1 MTERVTALTEL
12 KGVGHARAQAFFRIG
27 IESAEDLIGYYPR
40 DYEDRREFTP
50 IAQIQRG
57 QSVMIRAQLL
67 NTPTTFRKGRLTI
80 TRARAADASG
90 SIQLVW
96 FNQAYLTKTLQAGL
110 IYVFVGKADHKY
122 NTLSLIS
129 PKFHKGLEE
138 ERGILPIYP
147 LGEGLTQTI
156 LRQTMRKALEQVGRQ
171 EYMPQEI
178 RSHYG
183 LCEYNYAVNQIHFP
197 DSFESLDLARHRL
210 IFDELFMLRLALA
223 QLRNQRMLDKKG
235 FRIAAAPDEAR
246 LRQNFGF
253 ALTGAQERTWQEILA
268 DLSSDKAMNRL
279 VQGDVGS
286 GKTAVAMLAL
296 FAVARSGRQ
305 GAMMAP
311 TEVLA
316 AQHYESAVK
325 LMEPLGVRVGFLAGS
340 LTAKQRRD
348 IYERIQLG
356 LIDVIIGTHA
366 LIQEGVEYAR
376 LGLVITDEQHR
387 FGVRQRAALAAK
399 SEMPNVLVMTATP
412 IPRTLAMVLY
422 GDMDVSVLDEKP
434 PGRTPVKTYC
444 VNYSYEERIYK
455 FIDKQVEA
463 GHQVYVICPAVEEGE
478 TGDLHS
484 VLELGEYMRKVVF
497 PSRTVGILYGS
508 MKAAEKD
515 RIMQEFYE
523 GKIQILVST
532 TVVEVGV
539 NVPNATLMV
548 VENAERFG
556 LAQLHQLRGRV
567 GRGAA
572 ESYCVLITDAVQP
585 LTRQRMKVLTDSE
598 DGFWIA
604 EEDLRLRGAG
614 DVFGLR
620 QHGLPELRLAD
631 LGRDLPTLREAG
643 EAVNQLLQAD
653 PELNQEGHG
662 LLKEQAD
669 HYMERGKDL
678 AL

>member
-110 IYVFVGKADHKY
+110 LYVFVGKADHKY

-156 LRQTMRKALEQVGRQ
+156 LRQTMRQALEQVGRQ

-197 DSFESLDLARHRL
+197 DSYESLDLARHRL

-235 FRIAAAPDEAR
+235 FRIAAAPDEER
-246 LRQNFGF
+246 LRKNFGF
-253 ALTGAQERTWQEILA
+253 ALTGAQERTWREILA

-463 GHQVYVICPAVEEGE
+463 DHQVYVICPAVEEGE

-484 VLELGEYMRKVVF
+484 VLELGEYMRKVIF
-497 PSRTVGILYGS
+497 PGRTVGILYGS

-523 GKIQILVST
+523 GKS
-532 TVVEVGV
+532 
-539 NVPNATLMV
+539 
-548 VENAERFG
+548 RF
-556 LAQLHQLRGRV
+556 
-567 GRGAA
+567 
-572 ESYCVLITDAVQP
+572 
-585 LTRQRMKVLTDSE
+585 
-598 DGFWIA
+598 
-604 EEDLRLRGAG
+604 
-614 DVFGLR
+614 
-620 QHGLPELRLAD
+620 
-631 LGRDLPTLREAG
+631 
-643 EAVNQLLQAD
+643 
-653 PELNQEGHG
+653 
-662 LLKEQAD
+662 
-669 HYMERGKDL
+669 
-678 AL
+678 

>member
-57 QSVMIRAQLL
+57 QSVMIRVQLL

-156 LRQTMRKALEQVGRQ
+156 LRQTMRQALEQVGRQ

-197 DSFESLDLARHRL
+197 DSYESLDLARHRL

-246 LRQNFGF
+246 LRKNFGF

-484 VLELGEYMRKVVF
+484 VLELGEYMRKAVF
-497 PSRTVGILYGS
+497 PRRTVGILYGS

-653 PELNQEGHG
+653 PDLSQEGHG

>member
-57 QSVMIRAQLL
+57 QSVMIRVQLL

-156 LRQTMRKALEQVGRQ
+156 LRQTMRQALEQVGRQ

-197 DSFESLDLARHRL
+197 DSYESLDLARHRL

-246 LRQNFGF
+246 LRKNFGF

-484 VLELGEYMRKVVF
+484 VLELGEYMRKAVF
-497 PSRTVGILYGS
+497 PRRTVGILYGS
-508 MKAAEKD
+508 MKATEKD

-653 PELNQEGHG
+653 PDLSQEGHG